1 MKKLFSFINKTKRL
15 KTKSKSLSYLIDL
28 VEISRFLLIGIFS
41 TLINFLFFIISIFLF
56 SAGLMQAV
64 INGYLFGFISSF
76 YFGRA
81 WILSQRYKF
90 KMTTFLKFVFS
101 YFIGGL
107 ITLFVI
113 FIASS
118 NFQLGNILSWFIG
131 TGITA
136 LLNFTLLKLWV
147 FKDRKKI
154 ADQRWG
160 GLSKLLFLQILA
172 SNFISYINPAI
183 THNLEKYYAIKKVF
197 YLSIIEDISGD
208 YLEFGV
214 FEGSSFSHAIRCYLN
229 LKEYM
234 PPNNENQ
241 INFFGFDSFDGFGK
255 LDSRDYHP
263 FYEDEQF
270 KTSLPFVKNR
280 IEKCNKGTNF
290 KLIKGFF
297 EETLS
302 VEPIN
307 YGIKKARIIFIDADT
322 LSSSSY
328 SLEFCKNLIFEGTY
342 LILDDFYSYKG
353 SNKKGVA
360 GAFEKFRAKYNFS
373 FREVFS
379 YGMGGKVFIC
389 SNIQDPKLLELR

>member
-1 MKKLFSFINKTKRL
+1 MEKFFIFFNKTKKL
-15 KTKSKSLSYLIDL
+15 KNKLKSFGILIDI
-28 VEISRFLLIGIFS
+28 VELSRFSLIGLFS
-41 TLINFLFFIISIFLF
+41 SLINFIVFIITCLLF
-56 SAGLMQAV
+56 STGLLQAV
-64 INGYLFGFISSF
+64 IIGYLFGFIFSF

-81 WILSQRYKF
+81 WILKPRYKF
-90 KMTTFLKFVFS
+90 KMTTIFKFIAS
-101 YFIGGL
+101 YLFGGL
-107 ITLFVI
+107 SILVIT

-118 NFQLGNILSWFIG
+118 KFQLGNILSWFIG
-131 TGITA
+131 TAITSI
-136 LLNFTLLKLWV
+136 LNFILLKLWV

-160 GLSKLLFLQILA
+160 GLSKLVFLQIFA
-172 SNFISYINPAI
+172 SNFISYINPAV

-197 YLSIIEDISGD
+197 YLSTIEDITGD

-229 LKEYM
+229 LKDYM
-234 PPNNENQ
+234 PLNNDNQ

-255 LDSRDYHP
+255 LDDEDSHP

-270 KTSLPFVKNR
+270 KTSLTFVENR
-280 IEKCNKGTNF
+280 IRKCAEETDF

-297 EETLS
+297 EHTLS
-302 VEPIN
+302 VAPIN

-322 LSSSSY
+322 LSSASQ
-328 SLEFCKNLIFEGTY
+328 SLEFCRELICLGTY

-353 SNKKGVA
+353 SNNRGVA
-360 GAFEKFRAKYNFS
+360 GAFAKFRTKYNFS

-379 YGMGGKVFIC
+379 YGMGGKVFVC
-389 SNIQDPKLLELR
+389 SDK

>member
-1 MKKLFSFINKTKRL
+1 MKKFFSIINKTKKL
-15 KTKSKSLSYLIDL
+15 KTKLKSFSYLIDI
-28 VEISRFLLIGIFS
+28 VELSRFSLIGIFS
-41 TLINFLFFIISIFLF
+41 TLINFLFFNIAMFLL

-64 INGYLFGFISSF
+64 ITGYLCGFISSF

-81 WILSQRYKF
+81 WILSPRYKF
-90 KMTTFLKFVFS
+90 KMTTFFKFVSS
-101 YFIGGL
+101 YILGCVSTL
-107 ITLFVI
+107 II
-113 FIASS
+113 AFIASS
-118 NFQLGNILSWFIG
+118 NFQLGNIICWFIG
-131 TGITA
+131 TAITA

-160 GLSKLLFLQILA
+160 GLSKLVFLQILA
-172 SNFISYINPAI
+172 SNVISYINPAI

-197 YLSIIEDISGD
+197 YLSTIEDIIGD

-234 PPNNENQ
+234 PPNNKNE

-255 LDSRDYHP
+255 LEDEEYHP

-280 IEKCNKGTNF
+280 IEKCSNETNF

-302 VEPIN
+302 VDPIN

-322 LSSSSY
+322 FSSSY
-328 SLEFCKNLIFEGTY
+328 LALEFCKKLIFEGTY

-353 SNKKGVA
+353 SNSKGVA
-360 GAFEKFRAKYNFS
+360 GAFSKFRKKYNFS

-379 YGMGGKVFIC
+379 YGMGGKVFVC
-389 SNIQDPKLLELR
+389 SEI

>member
-15 KTKSKSLSYLIDL
+15 KTKSKSWSYLIDI

-56 SAGLMQAV
+56 SAGLIQAV
-64 INGYLFGFISSF
+64 ITGYLFGFISSF

-81 WILSQRYKF
+81 WILSPRYKF
-90 KMTTFLKFVFS
+90 KMTTFFKFVFS
-101 YFIGGL
+101 YFVGGL

-113 FIASS
+113 SIASS

-131 TGITA
+131 TAITA

-147 FKDRKKI
+147 FRDRKKI

-172 SNFISYINPAI
+172 SNVISYINPAI

-197 YLSIIEDISGD
+197 YLSTIEDISGD

-234 PPNNENQ
+234 PPNNENE
-241 INFFGFDSFDGFGK
+241 INFYGFDSFDGFGK
-255 LDSRDYHP
+255 LDSEDYHP

-280 IEKCNKGTNF
+280 IEKCSKGTNF

-302 VEPIN
+302 VDPIS

-322 LSSSSY
+322 FSSSFY
-328 SLEFCKNLIFEGTY
+328 SFEFCKKLIREGTY

-353 SNKKGVA
+353 SNTKGVA
-360 GAFEKFRAKYNFS
+360 GAFAKFRSKYNFS

-389 SNIQDPKLLELR
+389 SNIEDPKLLELR